1 MWMKYDMNG
10 NLIPEE
16 KIETDREFWKVP
28 VTIISTIWEDGYH
41 IYEANSMDEALECYH
56 SEKAIPFDI
65 EYCGQQDQEYRY
77 DELDGD
83 MPEQLDTNS
92 YEVQEILI
100 QERKRKEWLEE
111 RAEKERRDRL
121 V

>member
-1 MWMKYDMNG
+1 MKYDMDG

-16 KIETDREFWKVP
+16 KIETERKFWSVP
-28 VTIISTIWEDGYH
+28 VTIISTVWENGYH
-41 IYEANSMDEALECYH
+41 IYEADSVDDALAMYH
-56 SEKAIPFDI
+56 SEKEMPHDI
-65 EYCGQQDQEYRY
+65 EYCGQVDQEYKH

-83 MPEQLDTNS
+83 TPEQLDTDS
-92 YEVQEILI
+92 YEVQEILM
-100 QERKRKEWLEE
+100 QEKRRKEWLEA